1 MSNKKTIRSLEIPHL
16 VIARDVYWQRP
27 LTPNHLEQT
36 SLQGGTTR
44 YGANGLVIPNGEYY
58 ATGLVRRGRNRFA
71 HADLTGSQAQR
82 NYGGVLHEEEFA
94 GSNVFFLN
102 SEHETQ
108 LFGFNPNE
116 TREALD
122 ALTANGF
129 DDLAVILEGLERALR
144 RA

>member
-1 MSNKKTIRSLEIPHL
+1 MSNKKQIRSLEIPGL
-16 VIARDVYWQRP
+16 VVAHDVYWQRP
-27 LTPNHLEQT
+27 LTPKHLERT
-36 SLQGGTTR
+36 SLQGGTIR
-44 YGANGLVIPNGEYY
+44 YSANGLVVPSGKYH
-58 ATGLVRRGRNRFA
+58 ATGLVRRGRSRFA

-122 ALTANGF
+122 ALTANGL
-129 DDLAVILEGLERALR
+129 DDLVVILEGLERALR